1 MGLLDMALINGNG
14 IYVASTMSM
23 LINVE
28 QNIWIWQFCYFALQ
42 TSYKPKNF
50 SLLMPIC
57 KYPSLG
63 EK

>member
-28 QNIWIWQFCYFALQ
+28 QNIWI
-42 TSYKPKNF
+42 
-50 SLLMPIC
+50 
-57 KYPSLG
+57 
-63 EK
+63 